1 MSVAELLS
9 SGIATLGLNLP
20 AATQQRLLDYLALLA
35 KWNRTYNL
43 TAVREPHAMVA
54 YHVLDSL
61 AVLPHLGGGSLA
73 DVGSG
78 GGLPGIPLAIAQPLW
93 RVALVESVQKKA
105 AFLEQCRIDLGLD
118 NVTVVQQ
125 RVEAWRPQALFAT
138 VISRAFSDLAEFV
151 RLSEHLLSADGVM
164 AAMKGVH
171 PYEELT
177 QLPPGFAATAV
188 LPLRVPGVDGAR
200 HLVLISKN

>member
-1 MSVAELLS
+1 MSVAKLLS

-78 GGLPGIPLAIAQPLW
+78 GGLPGIPLAIAQPSW

-105 AFLEQCRIDLGLD
+105 AFLEQCRIDLVLE

-125 RVEAWRPQALFAT
+125 RVEAWRPQALFGT

-151 RLSEHLLSADGVM
+151 RLSGHLLSPGGVM

-171 PYEELT
+171 PYEELA
-177 QLPPGFAATAV
+177 QLPTGYAATAV
-188 LPLRVPGVDGAR
+188 LPLRVPEVDGAR